1 MEIWTQYWEFLLFP
15 LIGAVIGAVTN
26 DIAIRMLFR
35 PYEEKRIGA
44 WRVPFT
50 PGLIP
55 AQRHVIAG
63 NIAETFEEKLLS
75 TREIHEFFTGDLVR
89 DKVSS
94 KVDQMVEGL
103 GPLGAMAQGFKP
115 LIVEKLLSGIEEM
128 AEEAVTDG
136 SSFDVKQRIVD
147 RIDSM
152 EIAHLE
158 ELILGFSRKQFR
170 HITFFGG
177 VLGFLIGLVQAGLSF
192 GLRGGI

>member
-1 MEIWTQYWEFLLFP
+1 MEFWTQYWEFLLFP
-15 LIGAVIGAVTN
+15 VIGAIIGVVTN

-35 PYEEKRIGA
+35 PYEEKRVGP

-55 AQRHVIAG
+55 AQRHVIAN
-63 NIAETFEEKLLS
+63 NIAETFEAKLLS
-75 TREIHEFFTGDLVR
+75 TREIHAFFTGEIVR
-89 DKVSS
+89 AKVSS
-94 KVDQMVEGL
+94 KVDQMVVGL
-103 GPLGAMAQGFKP
+103 GPLGAMANSFKP
-115 LIVEKLLSGIEEM
+115 MIVEKLLHGIEEM
-128 AEEAVTDG
+128 AEEAVSDG

-158 ELILGFSRKQFR
+158 DLILGFSRKQFR

-177 VLGFLIGLVQAGLSF
+177 VLGFLIGMVQAGLSYGF
-192 GLRGGI
+192 RGGF